1 MRKVT
6 IYSTIGNDMKEV
18 MVNSMNWGDLQ
29 VELSRNGVNASGM
42 KAIIGDSQLT
52 LESNQAELPSGDFTL
67 FFMPQKVKSGI
78 LWGHNDD
85 EDDDR
90 ESIRP
95 AAPANIENAK
105 ALVLSIG
112 EDLNE
117 LYTILSNLP
126 TAASPAVAKLQ
137 NQAEQLKKNMGI
149 FE

>member
-18 MVNSMNWGDLQ
+18 MVSSMNWGDLQ
-29 VELSRNGVNASGM
+29 GELSRNGVNSNGM

-52 LESNQAELPSGDFTL
+52 LESNQAELPMGDFTL
-67 FFMPQKVKSGI
+67 FFMPQKVKSGA
-78 LWGHNDD
+78 WNDD
-85 EDDDR
+85 EDDEPR
-90 ESIRP
+90 LSGYP
-95 AAPANIENAK
+95 ASIENAK

-117 LYTILSNLP
+117 LYEILSNLP
-126 TAASPAVAKLQ
+126 KNSNPAVAKLQ
-137 NQAEQLKKNMGI
+137 DKASELKRNLGI